1 MILWMVKKMF
11 GAPQAHRW
19 RRRMVNQ
26 RIRIGRMLARLGLP
40 EYTILTILSIVMG
53 MVAGLAGVGLHKAIE
68 GIHFLCFELVPEHL
82 PRWPQVIILFP
93 ILGMGLQYVLTR
105 LAPRQATQKGVLEI
119 VKSVGLHS
127 GFLSFRA
134 TLFHFLAPVINIGMG
149 ATVGPQAPAAQSGAG
164 VVSALGRLMGL
175 QDRRLRIFT
184 AAGAGAAIAA
194 VFNTPLAGVFFTL
207 EVILLNDF
215 RAAALTVLI
224 LASVAASTVSRVML
238 GNEPAF
244 HIRSVAIGPY
254 SLFFFYLLLGL
265 IAGWLSVGFIRL
277 NEATRLWFQ
286 RFYRRVTPLP
296 VMLAVG
302 LLMGLAGYL
311 VPEIL
316 GVGYRAMN
324 EILAASLST
333 QMVLVLLVLKFL
345 LVALI
350 LGAGGYG
357 GLFAPSMFVGACLGY
372 LFAWG
377 TGTLFHLSLSTT
389 TYALVGMGAVLA
401 GVNSV
406 PLAAILM
413 LWEMTYD
420 YHFILPLMLG
430 VVGSTLIVQMFLKG
444 SIYAR
449 ELEHQGYHY
458 AMGKDLRILESMS
471 VGQVMRRNIAQIP
484 ENASLAE
491 LIDLCLQHPHETIFT
506 VDRSGKISGIIHSST
521 LHHLITDYHDVKGMI
536 IAKDIS
542 EPPPAFLKESDT
554 LDYALKVFAETREEE
569 LPVLSKRPP
578 YRVIG
583 AASYQDI
590 LNAYNDARIRLD
602 LADELVEEMQSIRPE
617 EVRPVLPGFS
627 LAETAVPHTFLG
639 KKLQNLRIRN
649 RFGVDVLLILHPV
662 GGETGEGAQ
671 MERIFPSVN
680 YQFQEGDRLLV
691 FGRDDNVR
699 AFLEY
704 CHTH

>member
-1 MILWMVKKMF
+1 MQ
-11 GAPQAHRW
+11 GASHVQRW
-19 RRRMVNQ
+19 RRRMLTH

-53 MVAGLAGVGLHKAIE
+53 IAAGLAGVGLHKAIE
-68 GIHFLCFELVPEHL
+68 EIHYLCFELIPASASQ
-82 PRWPQVIILFP
+82 WPQLIIVFP
-93 ILGMGLQYVLTR
+93 MIGMGLQYFFTR
-105 LAPRQATQKGVLEI
+105 LAPREAAQKGVLEI
-119 VKSVGLHS
+119 IKSVGLHS

-149 ATVGPQAPAAQSGAG
+149 ATVGPEAPAAQSGAG
-164 VVSALGRLMGL
+164 VVSVLGRLMGV
-175 QDRRLRIFT
+175 QNHRLRIFT

-215 RAAALTVLI
+215 RAGALTVLI

-244 HIRSVAIGPY
+244 HIQAVSIGSY
-254 SLFFFYLLLGL
+254 TLFFFYLLLGL
-265 IAGWLSVGFIRL
+265 VAGWLSVGFIRL
-277 NEATRLWFQ
+277 NEATRLWF
-286 RFYRRVTPLP
+286 RRLYRKIPPLP

-316 GVGYRAMN
+316 GVGYEAMN
-324 EILAASLST
+324 EILAAALPT
-333 QMVLVLLVLKFL
+333 KMVLILLVLKFL

-350 LGAGGYG
+350 LSAGGYG
-357 GLFAPSMFVGACLGY
+357 GLFAPSMFIGACLGY
-372 LFAWG
+372 LFAWFCI
-377 TGTLFHLSLSTT
+377 TVLHLPLNTT
-389 TYALVGMGAVLA
+389 TYTLVGMGAVLA

-491 LIDLCLQHPHETIFT
+491 LIELCLQHPHETIFT
-506 VDRSGKISGIIHSST
+506 VDKNGQISGLIHSST
-521 LHHLITDYHDVKGMI
+521 LHHLITEYHDVKGMI

-583 AASYQDI
+583 AVSYQDI
-590 LNAYNDARIRLD
+590 LNAYNEARVRLD

-617 EVRPVLPGFS
+617 EVRTVLPGFS
-627 LAETAVPHTFLG
+627 LAETAVPHSFVG

-662 GGETGEGAQ
+662 GGEAGEATQ
-671 MERIFPSVN
+671 MERIFPNVN
-680 YQFQEGDRLLV
+680 YQFQEADRILV
-691 FGRDDNVR
+691 FGRDENVR
-699 AFLEY
+699 SFLEY
-704 CHTH
+704 CHSH